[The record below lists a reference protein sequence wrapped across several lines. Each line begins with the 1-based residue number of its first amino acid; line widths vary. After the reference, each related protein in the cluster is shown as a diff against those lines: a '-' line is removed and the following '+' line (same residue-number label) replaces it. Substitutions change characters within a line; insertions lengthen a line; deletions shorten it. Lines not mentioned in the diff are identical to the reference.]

1 MTTGFGVGMFFYGMV
16 AIFIGAIVA
25 YYVINKFKDD

>member
-1 MTTGFGVGMFFYGMV
+1 MTAVIGVGMIFYGMV